1 MKAKDLIERLS
12 RLPPETEVA
21 DVLLKS
27 APSGFS
33 EPTFVPSWALRG
45 DEADDFLG
53 NALDETWHYPSPDE
67 VLATPVPRGPFGVN
81 VELDETHKPIV
92 ILQRLM
98 AGGSGRVVLHFKI
111 ALTYDYV
118 DPATKTCV
126 VHRPTTNGF
135 ECVTVEISD
144 LIHAAHQRVQFAL
157 KSLLLKHPGA
167 SRIALTLT
175 PSQAGDVL
183 SLPYERRPAFRVLN
197 PPPLSAPVAAALKAA
212 EECKTNAAVLAAYRE
227 AGGEAVNVL
236 QVLGRL
242 RGALVA
248 TTESRTLFDGAKH
261 ALRLAR
267 KRLRAAGHVDAADH
281 LDHLS
286 PEEVVSEFY
295 R

>member
-1 MKAKDLIERLS
+1 
-12 RLPPETEVA
+12 
-21 DVLLKS
+21 
-27 APSGFS
+27 
-33 EPTFVPSWALRG
+33 
-45 DEADDFLG
+45 
-53 NALDETWHYPSPDE
+53 
-67 VLATPVPRGPFGVN
+67 
-81 VELDETHKPIV
+81 
-92 ILQRLM
+92 M
-98 AGGSGRVVLHFKI
+98 AGGSGRVVLHFRI
-111 ALTYDYV
+111 SLAYDYV
-118 DPATKTCV
+118 DPVTKTCV
-126 VHRPTTNGF
+126 VHRPTPNGF

-144 LIHAAHQRVQFAL
+144 AIRAAHQRVLFAL
-157 KSLLLKHPGA
+157 RALLLKHPGA
-167 SRIALTLT
+167 ARLALTLT

-183 SLPYERRPAFRVLN
+183 SMPYQSRPAFRVLN

-212 EECKTNAAVLAAYRE
+212 EERKTNAFILAAYRA

-267 KRLRAAGHVDAADH
+267 KRLRAAGHADAADH